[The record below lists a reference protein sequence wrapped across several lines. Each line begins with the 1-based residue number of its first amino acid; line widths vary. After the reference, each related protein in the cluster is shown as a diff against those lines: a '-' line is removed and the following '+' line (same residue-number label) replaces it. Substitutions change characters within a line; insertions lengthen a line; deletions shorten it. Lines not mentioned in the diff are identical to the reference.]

1 MSFKTRH
8 SILFSPETERG
19 QPYIYRKLRKQ
30 KLLQI
35 MSISLQ
41 KFYLVHGQ
49 TGRRTD
55 GDLPYKFCQRVDVV
69 KYKQYFLGVALK
81 ITAPGA
87 PKEVRSKTNRTIKT
101 TRSIHRIK
109 KTTTQTTTETKGDP
123 RCTGIVNNIC
133 SQTRRSPRSLFKVK
147 A

>member
-1 MSFKTRH
+1 MDFFFTIILFINIKKKQLKYQKAKATPKDQSYVPQFTATYLKGQNNKKNNKIKRTIMSFKTRH

-69 KYKQYFLGVALK
+69 KYK
-81 ITAPGA
+81 
-87 PKEVRSKTNRTIKT
+87 
-101 TRSIHRIK
+101 
-109 KTTTQTTTETKGDP
+109 
-123 RCTGIVNNIC
+123 
-133 SQTRRSPRSLFKVK
+133 
-147 A
+147 